1 MQAEEYLAD
10 REKTPLMV
18 DPLLEGS
25 FDIDELYALC
35 DIARTCVQDAA
46 VLRPTI
52 RDVAKAL
59 VENLGHS
66 LSSSGGSVRDSASV
80 MGSSQS
86 ELSSIPSFT
95 TPSQQ
100 DDASEYSY
108 QNYSETLHWTPP
120 DSGKIE
126 TSNFNTAGIGR
137 LPVPMPPRRSGPP
150 SDSSV

>member
-1 MQAEEYLAD
+1 
-10 REKTPLMV
+10 MV

-25 FDIDELYALC
+25 FDLDELYALC

-59 VENLGHS
+59 VENLGHT

-80 MGSSQS
+80 MGSSLS
-86 ELSSIPSFT
+86 ELSSIPSYT
-95 TPSQQ
+95 TPSQEE
-100 DDASEYSY
+100 DASEYSY

-120 DSGKIE
+120 DSGKID
-126 TSNFNTAGIGR
+126 TTNLTTASAGIGR
-137 LPVPMPPRRSGPP
+137 LPVPMPPKRGAPP
-150 SDSSV
+150 PDSSV

>member
-1 MQAEEYLAD
+1 MQAEEYLSD

-59 VENLGHS
+59 VENLGHA

-80 MGSSQS
+80 MGSMGLS
-86 ELSSIPSFT
+86 ELSSDLPSFSA
-95 TPSQQ
+95 PSQGG
-100 DDASEYSY
+100 DDAEYSY

-120 DSGKIE
+120 DSGIL
-126 TSNFNTAGIGR
+126 AIPGAGGIGR
-137 LPVPMPPRRSGPP
+137 MPVPMPPKMGGLLA
-150 SDSSV
+150 DESV